1 MTTKGHGE
9 KITRKQELAIA
20 ALVSEPS
27 IGKAAAKAGIAKK
40 TLWRWLQRNAFREAY
55 RKAKMEL
62 VRHAMA
68 QLQAAMVEAVQTLR
82 DVMGDI
88 EATPSARVS
97 AAKAVMALGLKAT
110 ELEELEAR
118 VEKLEANLAANR

>member
-27 IGKAAAKAGIAKK
+27 IGRAAEKVGIAKK
-40 TLWRWLQRNAFREAY
+40 TLWRWLQTDAFRTAF
-55 RKAKMEL
+55 RKTKMEL

-68 QLQAAMVEAVQTLR
+68 QIQAAMSEATETLR
-82 DVMGDI
+82 QVMVDMD
-88 EATPSARVS
+88 ATPSARVS
-97 AAKAVMALGLKAT
+97 AAKAVLDLGLKAR
-110 ELEELEAR
+110 EIENLEVR
-118 VEKLEANLAANR
+118 IEKLEKNLLCNT